1 MRTRPCAGCALPGPL
16 REAAG
21 ISYQEFSNLEHP
33 LALKDDPLHAGA
45 DNKVPTGR
53 SF

>member
-1 MRTRPCAGCALPGPL
+1 VRWERAPGPL

-21 ISYQEFSNLEHP
+21 INYQEFSNLERP
-33 LALKDDPLHAGA
+33 LGLKGDPYHAGE
-45 DNKVPTGR
+45 DNKRITGR